1 MSDLPV
7 EYDNDP
13 EYKPNK
19 NIRNSLPS
27 NKPQFSS
34 QLIEERAPFNQGSFS
49 PPRKIKKKSAKS
61 KVNENNK
68 QFNTGRWSKGE
79 HEKFL
84 EAIKIY
90 GRNWKQVEDYVITR
104 SSTQARSHAQKVLP
118 HPSSGEGILG
128 SHNSTSTTMTK

>member
-1 MSDLPV
+1 MSDLPI

-19 NIRNSLPS
+19 HIRNSLPS

-34 QLIEERAPFNQGSFS
+34 QLIEERAPFNQESFS